1 MNRPI
6 KLFFLPLLVLLFAVG
21 VYGQQHITNSEVV
34 AEIQDKLY
42 HARIPKHGDVQVQF
56 ANGVA
61 TLTGTVDSIGVKMD
75 AQRAAAKVDDV
86 NQVVDQITV
95 NGGDVGVEQMLMQAR
110 KDIVTYPFFTIFD
123 NVVIGVQDGRM
134 TVSGQVTQPYKKT
147 DIGSYLS
154 HIKGVTEL
162 TNNLTVLPT
171 SPMDDQL
178 RIAIARAI
186 YDDPYFVNYRNQA
199 IPSIHII
206 VDNQHVTLEGV
217 VNSQIDK
224 QRAEMDARFAG
235 TYLSL
240 TNNLRVETG
249 KKPA

>member
-1 MNRPI
+1 MEQPI
-6 KLFFLPLLVLLFAVG
+6 KRIILPLVVLVFAVG
-21 VYGQQHITNSEVV
+21 LFGQQHITNSQVV

-42 HARIPKHGDVQVQF
+42 HAEIFKHGDVKVEY

-61 TLTGTVDSIGVKMD
+61 TLTGSVDSVGVKND
-75 AQRAAAKVDDV
+75 AQRAASKVDDV
-86 NQVVDQITV
+86 NQVVNQITV
-95 NGGDVGVEQMLMQAR
+95 NGGDVGADQMLQQAR

-123 NVVIGVQDGRM
+123 NIKIAVQGGHM
-134 TVSGQVTQPYKKT
+134 TVSGHVTQPYKKS
-147 DIGSYLS
+147 DIASYLS
-154 HIKGVTEL
+154 HIKGVTQL
-162 TNNLTVLPT
+162 TNDITVLPT

-186 YDDPYFVNYRNQA
+186 YDDPFFVNYRNQA

-206 VDNQHVTLEGV
+206 VDNQHVTLDGV
-217 VNSQIDK
+217 VNSQVAK

-240 TNNLRVETG
+240 TNNLRVENG
-249 KKPA
+249 QKPS

>member
-1 MNRPI
+1 MERRI
-6 KLFFLPLLVLLFAVG
+6 KRFFLPLVILLFAAG
-21 VYGQQHITNSEVV
+21 MYGQQRITNSEIV

-42 HARIPKHGDVQVQF
+42 HARIPKHGDVKVQF

-75 AQRAAAKVDDV
+75 AEHAAAHVDDV

-95 NGGDVGVEQMLMQAR
+95 NHDDVGVEQMLMQAQ
-110 KDIVTYPFFTIFD
+110 KDVATYPFYTIYD
-123 NVVIGVQDGRM
+123 NVVIGVQGGHM
-134 TVSGQVTQPYKKT
+134 TVSGQVTLPLKKT

-186 YDDPYFVNYRNQA
+186 YGDPYFVNYSNQY

-206 VDNQHVTLEGV
+206 VDNQRVTLEGV
-217 VNSQIDK
+217 VISQVDK
-224 QRAEMDARFAG
+224 QRAGMDARFAA